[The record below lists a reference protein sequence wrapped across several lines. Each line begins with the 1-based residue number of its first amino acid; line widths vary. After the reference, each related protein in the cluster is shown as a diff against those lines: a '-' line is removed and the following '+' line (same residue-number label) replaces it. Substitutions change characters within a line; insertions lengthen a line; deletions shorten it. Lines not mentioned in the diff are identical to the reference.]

1 MDYSQWEYR
10 EDLYKKTVEKYGM
23 EHQIMKAVEEMA
35 ELIKALC
42 DIRQGRCDVWDV
54 AEEMADVHIMLE
66 QLMLEQLM
74 LIFDCGD
81 QIDRKM
87 MEHLSR
93 LHYRVQ
99 QEDL

>member
-35 ELIKALC
+35 ELTKALC

-66 QLMLEQLM
+66 QLML
-74 LIFDCGD
+74 IFDCGD
-81 QIDRKM
+81 QFDQKM
-87 MEHLSR
+87 LEHLAR
-93 LHYRVQ
+93 LHHRVQ
-99 QEDL
+99 QEDVKNDP